1 MATANDAVFMH
12 PAFSWVKTE
21 IERRETIY
29 GSRVR
34 AGNLSAKDHETFLA
48 GKTAWGTIRN
58 GANELLLGKA
68 QKGFGQIN
76 QPILISKLRVELDKI
91 EGVQTVKD
99 VKITNKFNTA
109 DGYSG
114 NVYDI
119 DQALKEGV
127 VYPSL
132 DPSIFEIKY
141 LDKDIKG
148 RTIAL

>member
-1 MATANDAVFMH
+1 MLTDGINIKDAYIINIG
-12 PAFSWVKTE
+12 
-21 IERRETIY
+21 IEFEV
-29 GSRVR
+29 SVQPSS
-34 AGNLSAKDHETFLA
+34 N
-48 GKTAWGTIRN
+48 
-58 GANELLLGKA
+58 ANEVVLRCINKLKSLFDSK
-68 QKGFGQIN
+68 KWQIN